1 MRLMDKVDLSKA
13 GRGGG
18 HDDNTQKSYM
28 GLIWGQETK
37 SLKTWGQS
45 RGATQNEETQ
55 SSVGANWNL

>member
-18 HDDNTQKSYM
+18 DDDNTQKSYM

-37 SLKTWGQS
+37 SLKT
-45 RGATQNEETQ
+45 
-55 SSVGANWNL
+55 

>member
-1 MRLMDKVDLSKA
+1 MDKVVLWKA

-18 HDDNTQKSYM
+18 DDRQKSYM

-45 RGATQNEETQ
+45 RGATQNEETE
-55 SSVGANWNL
+55 